1 MRSNDP
7 VRTSVPIGADTMS
20 CLEWRA
26 PDAETIVFVHATG
39 FNAETYCA
47 LLAPLALQFHV
58 FACDLRG
65 HGFSTLP
72 TRPGLAEGW
81 TVFRDDLVVLLAQMN
96 AGPVIVTGH
105 SLGATVGLMAA
116 AAAPSRVR
124 ALILVEPVLAPP
136 LNAEDR
142 KPSTGLALRAAQRR
156 STFPSRE
163 AALDSYRGRGIFASW
178 PDSSIGDYLAGGLIE
193 TGDSTWRLACAPAW
207 EAEIFHEAPS
217 GIAQVARD
225 IGCPL
230 TILHGSIASTATAS
244 ELALIRRLKPDAQ
257 VVTLEGGT
265 HFLPIEQPARV
276 AEQMVTGLT
285 GL

>member
-1 MRSNDP
+1 M
-7 VRTSVPIGADTMS
+7 PIGSDTMS

-26 PDAETIVFVHATG
+26 PNAEAMVFVHATG
-39 FNAETYCA
+39 FNAETYRA

-58 FACDLRG
+58 IACDLRG

-81 TVFRDDLVVLLAQMN
+81 TIFRDDLVVLLAQLTDE
-96 AGPVIVTGH
+96 PVIVAGH

-116 AAAPSRVR
+116 ATAPSRVR
-124 ALILVEPVLAPP
+124 ALVLVEPVLAPP
-136 LNAEDR
+136 AAIDDH

-178 PDSSIGDYLAGGLIE
+178 PDSAIVDYLAGGLIE
-193 TGDSTWRLACAPAW
+193 AGDGTWRLACAPAW
-207 EAEIFHEAPS
+207 EAEIFHEAPG

-225 IGCPL
+225 IACPL

-244 ELALIRRLKPDAQ
+244 ELALIRRLKPDAR

-265 HFLPIEQPARV
+265 HFLPIEQPGRV
-276 AEQMVTGLT
+276 AEQMATGVA

>member
-1 MRSNDP
+1 MS
-7 VRTSVPIGADTMS
+7 IGADTMS

-26 PDAETIVFVHATG
+26 PDAETMIFVHATG
-39 FNAETYCA
+39 FNAETYRA
-47 LLAPLALQFHV
+47 LLARLASQFHV
-58 FACDLRG
+58 FACDQRG

-81 TVFRDDLVVLLAQMN
+81 TIFRDDLVGLLAQLSG
-96 AGPVIVTGH
+96 GPVIVAGH

-116 AAAPSRVR
+116 AADSSLVR

-136 LNAEDR
+136 HGAENR
-142 KPSTGLALRAAQRR
+142 KPSTGLAQRAAQRR
-156 STFPSRE
+156 SIFPSRE

-178 PDSSIGDYLAGGLIE
+178 PDSAITDYLAGGLIE
-193 TGDSTWRLACAPAW
+193 AGDGSWRLACAPAW
-207 EAEIFHEAPS
+207 EAEIFHEAP
-217 GIAQVARD
+217 GGVAQVARD
-225 IGCPL
+225 IACPL

-257 VVTLEGGT
+257 MLALEGGT
-265 HFLPIEQPARV
+265 HFLPIEQPGRV
-276 AEQMVTGLT
+276 AEQMVTGLA

>member
-1 MRSNDP
+1 M
-7 VRTSVPIGADTMS
+7 PIGVDTMS

-26 PDAETIVFVHATG
+26 QDAEVILFVHATG
-39 FNAETYCA
+39 FNAETYRA

-72 TRPGLAEGW
+72 VRPGLADGW
-81 TVFRDDLVVLLAQMN
+81 TIFRDDLVVLLAQLT
-96 AGPVIVTGH
+96 ADPVIVAGH

-116 AAAPSRVR
+116 AADPSRVR
-124 ALILVEPVLAPP
+124 ALVLVEPVLAPP
-136 LNAEDR
+136 PGVEHN
-142 KPSTGLALRAAQRR
+142 KPSTGLALKAARR
-156 STFPSRE
+156 RNTFPSRD

-178 PDSSIGDYLAGGLIE
+178 PDSAIRDYLAGGLIE
-193 TGDSTWRLACAPAW
+193 VGDGTWRLACAPAW
-207 EAEIFHEAPS
+207 EAEIFREAPR

-225 IGCPL
+225 IACPL
-230 TILHGSIASTATAS
+230 TILCGSIASTATAS

-265 HFLPIEQPARV
+265 HFLPIEQPGRV

>member
-1 MRSNDP
+1 
-7 VRTSVPIGADTMS
+7 MS

-26 PDAETIVFVHATG
+26 PDAATMLFVHATG
-39 FNAETYCA
+39 FNAETYRA

-81 TVFRDDLVVLLAQMN
+81 TIFRDDIVMLLGQLT
-96 AGPVIVTGH
+96 AGPVIVAGH

-116 AAAPSRVR
+116 AADPSRVR
-124 ALILVEPVLAPP
+124 ALILVEPVLAPS
-136 LNAEDR
+136 AGMDDR

-156 STFPSRE
+156 SIFPSPK

-178 PDSSIGDYLAGGLIE
+178 PDSAIGDYLAGGLIE
-193 TGDSTWRLACAPAW
+193 AGDDTWRLACAPAW
-207 EAEIFHEAPS
+207 EAEIFHEAPG
-217 GIAQVARD
+217 GIAQAARD
-225 IGCPL
+225 IACPMS
-230 TILHGSIASTATAS
+230 ILHGSIASTSTAS
-244 ELALIRRLKPDAQ
+244 ELALIRRLKPDAR

-265 HFLPIEQPARV
+265 HFLPIEQPGRV
-276 AEQMVTGLT
+276 AAQMLSALKGL
-285 GL
+285 